1 MIYRKGDDGMNEKT
15 KATMLKYRKN
25 SREQIQV
32 DMAKG
37 MKAKIKAYADKN
49 GVSMS
54 ALILRLLETEMAQDA
69 EFCSA
74 WQDKIESERAEQD
87 AVKQAEINRI
97 KSENAAAMLDS
108 LK

>member
-1 MIYRKGDDGMNEKT
+1 MNEKT

-54 ALILRLLETEMAQDA
+54 ALILRLLETEMAHDTD
-69 EFCSA
+69 FTSA
-74 WQDKIESERAEQD
+74 WQAQVESERAEQD
-87 AVKQAEINRI
+87 ATKQAEIDRI
-97 KSENAAAMLDS
+97 KSENAAAMLDE
-108 LK
+108 LNKHCGRK

>member
-1 MIYRKGDDGMNEKT
+1 MNEKT

-54 ALILRLLETEMAQDA
+54 ALILRLLEMEMAQDT
-69 EFCSA
+69 EFTSS
-74 WQDKIESERAEQD
+74 WQEKVESERAEQE
-87 AVKQAEINRI
+87 ASKQAEIDRL
-97 KSENAAAMLDS
+97 KAENAAAMREGM
-108 LK
+108 KK

>member
-1 MIYRKGDDGMNEKT
+1 MDEKT

-54 ALILRLLETEMAQDA
+54 ALILRLLEMEMAQDTD
-69 EFCSA
+69 FTSA
-74 WQDKIESERAEQD
+74 WQAQVELEQAEQD
-87 AVKQAEINRI
+87 ASKQAEIDQI
-97 KSENAAAMLDS
+97 KSENAAAMLDGM
-108 LK
+108 KK

>member
-1 MIYRKGDDGMNEKT
+1 MNEKT

-25 SREQIQV
+25 SREQIQI

-54 ALILRLLETEMAQDA
+54 ALILRLLEAEMSQDA
-69 EFCSA
+69 EFIA
-74 WQDKIESERAEQD
+74 EWAEKVRQEQEATEREKEETVA
-87 AVKQAEINRI
+87 AI
-97 KSENAAAMLDS
+97 KSEMKPPKL
-108 LK
+108 

>member
-1 MIYRKGDDGMNEKT
+1 MNEKT

-37 MKAKIKAYADKN
+37 MKAKIRAYAEKK

-54 ALILRLLETEMAQDA
+54 ALIMGLLEEEMSHDA
-69 EFCSA
+69 AFTSSWE
-74 WQDKIESERAEQD
+74 KK
-87 AVKQAEINRI
+87 VKQEQEAADREKQATVDAI
-97 KSENAAAMLDS
+97 KSEMKPPA
-108 LK
+108 KTK

>member
-1 MIYRKGDDGMNEKT
+1 MDEKT

-54 ALILRLLETEMAQDA
+54 ALILRLLETKMAQDA

-74 WQDKIESERAEQD
+74 WQDKIESERAEQERAMQSEID
-87 AVKQAEINRI
+87 AIKVSMKPPAVK
-97 KSENAAAMLDS
+97 
-108 LK
+108 

>member
-1 MIYRKGDDGMNEKT
+1 MNEKT

-54 ALILRLLETEMAQDA
+54 ALILRLLEMEMAQDT
-69 EFCSA
+69 EFTSA
-74 WQDKIESERAEQD
+74 WQAQVESEQAEQE
-87 AVKQAEINRI
+87 AAKQAEIDRL
-97 KSENAAAMLDS
+97 KAENAAAMRES
-108 LK
+108 MEK

>member
-1 MIYRKGDDGMNEKT
+1 MMNDKT

-25 SREQIQV
+25 AREQIQV

-54 ALILRLLETEMAQDA
+54 ALILQLLDAEMSKDA
-69 EFCSA
+69 EFCA
-74 WQDKIESERAEQD
+74 EWEERVKSEQLAAEQAMQEEIDAIRAEMKPP
-87 AVKQAEINRI
+87 ARK
-97 KSENAAAMLDS
+97 
-108 LK
+108 

>member
-1 MIYRKGDDGMNEKT
+1 MDAKT

-25 SREQIQV
+25 SREQIQI

-54 ALILRLLETEMAQDA
+54 ALILRLLEAEMQKDG
-69 EFCSA
+69 EFCA
-74 WQDKIESERAEQD
+74 MWAAKEREESERIEAEK
-87 AVKQAEINRI
+87 AATVAAIKAEMKPPQVN
-97 KSENAAAMLDS
+97 K
-108 LK
+108 KG

>member
-1 MIYRKGDDGMNEKT
+1 MNEKT

-37 MKAKIKAYADKN
+37 MKTKIKAYADKN

-54 ALILRLLETEMAQDA
+54 ALIMRLLETEMAQDA
-69 EFCSA
+69 EFCNMWA
-74 WQDKIESERAEQD
+74 AKIESEQTEQD
-87 AVKQAEINRI
+87 AAKQAEIERI
-97 KSENAAAMLDS
+97 KAENAAEMLDS

>member
-1 MIYRKGDDGMNEKT
+1 MNEKT

-54 ALILRLLETEMAQDA
+54 ALILRLLEAEM
-69 EFCSA
+69 
-74 WQDKIESERAEQD
+74 EQD
-87 AVKQAEINRI
+87 ADFATAWQAKVELEQAESEASKQAELARL
-97 KSENAAAMLDS
+97 KVENAAAMLES
-108 LK
+108 MK

>member
-1 MIYRKGDDGMNEKT
+1 MNEKT

-54 ALILRLLETEMAQDA
+54 ALILRLLETEMAQDT
-69 EFCSA
+69 EFTFA
-74 WQDKIESERAEQD
+74 WQEQVKSERAEQE
-87 AVKQAEINRI
+87 AAKQAEIDRL
-97 KSENAAAMLDS
+97 KAENAAAMREGM
-108 LK
+108 KK

>member
-1 MIYRKGDDGMNEKT
+1 MNEKT

-54 ALILRLLETEMAQDA
+54 ALILRLLETEMAQDT
-69 EFCSA
+69 EFTSS
-74 WQDKIESERAEQD
+74 WQEKVESERAEQES
-87 AVKQAEINRI
+87 AKQAEIDRL
-97 KSENAAAMLDS
+97 KAENATAMREGM
-108 LK
+108 KK

>member
-1 MIYRKGDDGMNEKT
+1 MNEKT

-54 ALILRLLETEMAQDA
+54 ALILRLLETEMEQDA
-69 EFCSA
+69 EFCIDWA
-74 WQDKIESERAEQD
+74 AKIESEQAEQD
-87 AVKQAEINRI
+87 AAKQAEIDRI
-97 KSENAAAMLDS
+97 KAENAAVMLKS
-108 LK
+108 MK

>member
-1 MIYRKGDDGMNEKT
+1 MNEKT

-54 ALILRLLETEMAQDA
+54 ALIMRLLEAEMAQDTD
-69 EFCSA
+69 FTSA
-74 WQDKIESERAEQD
+74 WQAKVEAERSEQD
-87 AVKQAEINRI
+87 AAKQAEIDRI
-97 KSENAAAMLDS
+97 KAENAAAMKET

>member
-1 MIYRKGDDGMNEKT
+1 MNEKT

-25 SREQIQV
+25 AREQIQV

-54 ALILRLLETEMAQDA
+54 ALILRLLEMEMAQDTD
-69 EFCSA
+69 FTSA
-74 WQDKIESERAEQD
+74 WQAQVESEQAEQD
-87 AVKQAEINRI
+87 ATKQADINRI
-97 KSENAAAMLDS
+97 KSENAAAMLDGM
-108 LK
+108 KK

>member
-1 MIYRKGDDGMNEKT
+1 MNERT
-15 KATMLKYRKN
+15 KAMMLKYRKN

-69 EFCSA
+69 DFTSA
-74 WQDKIESERAEQD
+74 WQAKVESEQAEQES
-87 AVKQAEINRI
+87 AKQAEIDRI
-97 KSENAAAMLDS
+97 KAENAAAMRDS
-108 LK
+108 MKK

>member
-1 MIYRKGDDGMNEKT
+1 MMNEKT

-25 SREQIQV
+25 AREQIQV

-54 ALILRLLETEMAQDA
+54 ALILQLLDAEMSKDA
-69 EFCSA
+69 EFCA
-74 WQDKIESERAEQD
+74 EWDERVKSEQLSAEQ
-87 AVKQAEINRI
+87 AMQAEIDAI
-97 KSENAAAMLDS
+97 KVEMKPPAR
-108 LK
+108 K